1 MSAVL
6 SDTRHPAD
14 ARADELIA
22 RAEKVSQDGR
32 LTGFHVGYLQGEI
45 RRLCYEFIPTE
56 TQHEKVLRLLS
67 EAREI
72 TEGWLTHPVAGDDAA
87 SAHDAITDA
96 IGAVEGVFFEQ
107 EKAAEES

>member
-14 ARADELIA
+14 VRADALIEEVA
-22 RAEKVSQDGR
+22 RLKDTHAASFR
-32 LTGFHVGYLQGEI
+32 IGYLNGLI
-45 RRLCYEFIPTE
+45 RKLCYELIPTE
-56 TQHEKVLRLLS
+56 TQHEKVLRLLK

-72 TEGWLTHPVAGDDAA
+72 VASWTTHPVAADEATDA
-87 SAHDAITDA
+87 DEAITVA
-96 IGAVEGVFFEQ
+96 IEAVWDVFFEQ